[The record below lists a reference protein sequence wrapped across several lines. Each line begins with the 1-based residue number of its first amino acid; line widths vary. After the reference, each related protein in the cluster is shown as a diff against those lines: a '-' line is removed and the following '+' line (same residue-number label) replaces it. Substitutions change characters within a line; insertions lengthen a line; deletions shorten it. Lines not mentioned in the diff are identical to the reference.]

1 MIFQISMSDSLLI
14 YSESIASIVLS
25 CVNFQMRAFSLRQ
38 VILRKFLMSPLSLF
52 YPRWR
57 SLKQCR
63 TGRRLVPYLMMTK
76 ARDLWPFLII
86 HIICTCLRYVFV
98 RFLVAPEVVRN
109 EKYTYSPDWWGMGC
123 IIYEMI
129 EGRVS

>member
-1 MIFQISMSDSLLI
+1 MEQLKTVQDRQTPCSIFNDD
-14 YSESIASIVLS
+14 
-25 CVNFQMRAFSLRQ
+25 
-38 VILRKFLMSPLSLF
+38 K
-52 YPRWR
+52 
-57 SLKQCR
+57 
-63 TGRRLVPYLMMTK
+63 
-76 ARDLWPFLII
+76 RDLWPFLII
-86 HIICTCLRYVFV
+86 HIIYTCLRYVFV